1 MKLTEIHNMQ
11 GTYVGLR
18 VLPESAAPIKQFCEQ
33 NGIKISSSKFEERL
47 HTTVIYSRKPHNIQP
62 ESAQVY
68 TCEFSDY
75 NIFTTQDG
83 KKVLVVLLNA
93 PGIVARHLKLMAEHG
108 ATYDFPVFHPHVSL
122 CYDYDGDETSLP
134 PMNFP
139 ILLGHEYVEPLDLD
153 WK

>member
-1 MKLTEIHNMQ
+1 MQ

-18 VLPESAAPIKQFCEQ
+18 VLPESAALIRQFCEQ
-33 NGIKISSSKFEERL
+33 NGIKISSSKFEEKL
-47 HTTVIYSRKPHNIQP
+47 HTTVIYSRKLHNIQP
-62 ESAQVY
+62 ESTQVY
-68 TCEFSDY
+68 ACEFSDY

-93 PGIVARHLKLMAEHG
+93 PGVVARHLKLMAEHN

-122 CYDYDGDETSLP
+122 SYDFDGDETSLP